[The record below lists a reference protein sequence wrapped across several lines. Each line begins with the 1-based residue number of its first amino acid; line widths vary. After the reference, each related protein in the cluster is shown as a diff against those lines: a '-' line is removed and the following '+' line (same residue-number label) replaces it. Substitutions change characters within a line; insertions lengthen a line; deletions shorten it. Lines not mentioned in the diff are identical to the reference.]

1 VPNLL
6 AGFLSGFVT
15 MFVLRVF
22 ARQPPVQDSSAEV
35 PGGKVPPKP
44 NKAEAAQ

>member
-15 MFVLRVF
+15 MFVLRAF
-22 ARQPPVQDSSAEV
+22 ARPPPVQNRAAKVAE
-35 PGGKVPPKP
+35 GKAPAKV
-44 NKAEAAQ
+44 AQ